1 MKRRISRNTELMALK
16 TEIEKGQDQNHP
28 AHVTSTSSSSIFF
41 FQYLSPIQLGR
52 DVIMTFYIFVDLI
65 NFVPVDYVEKS
76 TDILR
81 TTILVL

>member
-16 TEIEKGQDQNHP
+16 AEIEKGQDKNHP
-28 AHVTSTSSSSIFF
+28 AHVTSTSSSSILF
-41 FQYLSPIQLGR
+41 FQSLTPIYLGR
-52 DVIMTFYIFVDLI
+52 NVIMTSYIFVVLI
-65 NFVPVDYVEKS
+65 NFFPVDYVEKS